1 MADTL
6 EILGTEY
13 PDAIGIKATDDN
25 NTELTFVRPQGTK
38 SITTNG
44 TGIDVT
50 AYVSVDVSVSSTP
63 TLQTKNKTYTA
74 QETDVTEH
82 VYADNGYDGL
92 EEVYVKVNAIS
103 SSYVGSGITRRDS
116 TDLSA
121 SGATVTAPAG
131 YYSSSASKT
140 IPNVQYV
147 GALTPHFY
155 VDDYILDENSGTLTT
170 YYSLAG
176 TDYPVYQAGYA
187 STSDTVEMYNQ
198 GSDTYQLPTQAGTTI
213 TPTTSSQTAVAKGKF
228 TTGAVT
234 VSAMPTG
241 TAGTPTA
248 TKGTVSNHSVS
259 VTPSVTNT
267 TGYITGSTKTG
278 TAVTVTAS
286 ELASG
291 NKEITANGTNIDVV
305 GYSTVSVDVQGGGG
319 SSIQVDSAEA
329 ELSSASS
336 SISITGL
343 SGEPTAFILA
353 YDDDIAT
360 GTPARVGAVVFDG
373 ASLHGQTVTNTSNAQ
388 ASYDTGFTKS
398 YSNGT
403 LTVTATTAQFLS
415 GAYVLRYTYNGGA
428 VDTLDV
434 QVGSGATS
442 ITFTG
447 LEDEPVWWACIF
459 KSNFGTSSGY
469 QRVMYVSTNGENDY
483 GMSLDSSAHLSG
495 MNFSSSYSNGSF
507 TISSSGTNAGG
518 YFHQPGYY
526 QLTYAYDAS
535 GNYQTK
541 SVSYTPST
549 SQQTQTI
556 TADSQ
561 YDALKKVNVTVDA
574 MPSMTL
580 PTASSATSSGTSKA
594 TITPSSSTQYLN
606 IPTGYNATAQYYTIS
621 ATSGGSVTVKTT
633 TMTNNSA
640 TATQIQFTSLSAQP
654 KAFFCRCTSNLS
666 RSSSNRYYY
675 IADIRWDGSST
686 GGVVG
691 NKYYVY
697 NGQYS
702 NQTTGYSQSYSSGTL
717 TLTTTGSQTASPG
730 SFYNG
735 TYELVYIY

>member
-1 MADTL
+1 MSNVIIEKNKIDILANAISDKSGEPVTMTL
-6 EILGTEY
+6 DEMVAAV
-13 PDAIGIKATDDN
+13 D
-25 NTELTFVRPQGTK
+25 
-38 SITTNG
+38 
-44 TGIDVT
+44 GIDT
-50 AYVSVDVSVSSTP
+50 SGGGITP
-63 TLQTKNKTYTA
+63 TGNINITSA
-74 QETDVTEH
+74 GVTDVTN
-82 VYADNGYDGL
+82 YATATVPEGEIYVDAPNGAFYT
-92 EEVYVKVNAIS
+92 ENNVRKWRA
-103 SSYVGSGITRRDS
+103 R
-116 TDLSA
+116 
-121 SGATVTAPAG
+121 SGAGVVIG
-131 YYSSSASKT
+131 
-140 IPNVQYV
+140 
-147 GALTPHFY
+147 
-155 VDDYILDENSGTLTT
+155 DDYGTPGYIEDETWV
-170 YYSLAG
+170 YSNYSVHNA
-176 TDYPVYQAGYA
+176 VAR
-187 STSDTVEMYNQ
+187 
-198 GSDTYQLPTQAGTTI
+198 GTTI
-213 TPTTSSQTAVAKGKF
+213 TPSTTAQTVGGANYMME
-228 TTGAVT
+228 GAVT
-234 VSAMPTG
+234 VDAMPTG

-248 TKGTVSNHSVS
+248 TKGTVSNHSVN

-278 TAVTVTAS
+278 TAVTVTAA

-291 NKEITANGTNIDVV
+291 NKEITQNGTNIDVV
-305 GYSTVSVDVQGGGG
+305 GYSTVSVDVQGGS

-336 SISITGL
+336 SISFTGL
-343 SGEPTAFILA
+343 SGEPTSFIIFFDA
-353 YDDDIAT
+353 DNIYT

-373 ASLHGQTVTNTSNAQ
+373 TSLHGQTVTNTSNAQ
-388 ASYDTGFTKS
+388 ASYDTGFTKT

-403 LTVTATTAQFLS
+403 LTVTATTAQFLD
-415 GAYVLRYTYNGGA
+415 GTYVLRYTYNGGA

-447 LEDEPVWWACIF
+447 LEDEPVFWSCIF
-459 KSNFGTSSGY
+459 KSNFSTSSGY
-469 QRVMYVSTNGENDY
+469 QRVMWVSNNGGNDL
-483 GMSLDSSAHLSG
+483 GMSLDSAAHLSAS
-495 MNFSSSYSNGSF
+495 NFSSSYSNGSF
-507 TISSSGTNAGG
+507 TISSAGTNAGG

-561 YDALKKVNVTVDA
+561 YDALKKVNVTVNA
-574 MPSMTL
+574 MPEMTL

-594 TITPSSSTQYLN
+594 TITPTSSTQYLN

-640 TATQIQFTSLSAQP
+640 TATQIQFTDLSAQP

-730 SFYNG
+730 SFFNG
-735 TYELVYIY
+735 TYELTYVY